1 MQCKQDIETL
11 KRVFGNNILA
21 KHITLGSLQ
30 KEMNVHAGF
39 KSIAQVTD
47 VNESLVLNFSC
58 NNYSYR
64 PKRVFDFG
72 WGIRGAGLN
81 SGDRFPPRWYG
92 FD

>member
-47 VNESLVLNFSC
+47 VNAS
-58 NNYSYR
+58 
-64 PKRVFDFG
+64 
-72 WGIRGAGLN
+72 
-81 SGDRFPPRWYG
+81 
-92 FD
+92 